1 LLDSLLQEKK
11 DPIVTKMKVL
21 IFIFMVSFC
30 FATSMSPERANA
42 NINKTVDPRFTNSAA
57 PSDTYAMFKQ
67 LMNVREDMEREDEK
81 QEPRMVTTLKNAF
94 QSLLEVAFKGFFEG
108 FLPHVQ
114 RQRRDTTDGDA
125 RSYMDIAIGAVG
137 ALMGRQGCS
146 EKIACRTG
154 KFVGQRVPGASL
166 AVMMIEGIVPKS
178 LMNWFGVVKT
188 AVIDRSDNCDEEY
201 ECLLVDDEAQ
211 S

>member
-1 LLDSLLQEKK
+1 
-11 DPIVTKMKVL
+11 
-21 IFIFMVSFC
+21 
-30 FATSMSPERANA
+30 
-42 NINKTVDPRFTNSAA
+42 
-57 PSDTYAMFKQ
+57 MFKQ
-67 LMNVREDMEREDEK
+67 LMNVREDMESGDKK
-81 QEPRMVTTLKNAF
+81 QEPRVVTKLKNAF
-94 QSLLEVAFKGFFEG
+94 QSLLEVAFRGFLEG

-114 RQRRDTTDGDA
+114 RQKREAEDDDA
-125 RSYMDIAIGAVG
+125 RSYLDIAIGVMG

-154 KFVGQRVPGASL
+154 KFVGQRVPGASI

-201 ECLLVDDEAQ
+201 ECLLVDEEA
-211 S
+211 